1 MGMDG
6 LVMIEDGAIV
16 AARQTTWARGQPV
29 GDSMAETR
37 CAFHTILRAGQAHC
51 SLAEHVTRR
60 EGPDVDCRSPEAQ
73 ARCAALLVRLKAV
86 ALPAFGVEDD
96 PLAMPQA
103 VMMKV
108 QLGGLT
114 GLQAMMGEGG
124 EAVADV
130 DGLVTTAAVR
140 FGGVDGVPVQE
151 LVDAIT
157 SFKLK
162 RRRG

>member
-1 MGMDG
+1 
-6 LVMIEDGAIV
+6 
-16 AARQTTWARGQPV
+16 
-29 GDSMAETR
+29 MAENR
-37 CAFHTILRAGQAHC
+37 CAFNTILRAGQAHC

-73 ARCAALLVRLKAV
+73 GRCAALLARLKV
-86 ALPAFGVEDD
+86 VGLPAFGVEDD

-103 VMMKV
+103 VMTKV
-108 QLGGLT
+108 QLGGLV
-114 GLQAMMGEGG
+114 GLQSQLGEAS

-130 DGLVTTAAVR
+130 DALVATATAR
-140 FGGVDGVPVQE
+140 FGGVEQIPVE
-151 LVDAIT
+151 DLVDGMT